1 MIGMMY
7 RGYFYDS
14 FDKLHKFFEYYEG
27 TLFFNEQMEEEMKP
41 GRVALPLFAIL
52 VVSCGESPEVI
63 SGSDRGN
70 EPVLEISLS
79 IGEEMGDSC
88 YVFGDIRDACITED
102 GNIMVLDGTTSRI
115 SAYGPGGEFLYR
127 GGGSGEGPGEFIR
140 PYCLT
145 TMSDDRLLVSDPG
158 LTRITFLN
166 PDLTV
171 DTVISGFI
179 PWSPERTAPSLNG
192 SFTGSYRIFDRENSR
207 YGRLLALWSDS
218 PVQDLE
224 YYSHTVDFNR
234 ERLRESTEESQI
246 VFTSDFQGNVYYLP
260 YSYTEFAVHVLDFQ
274 GNPIYTIE
282 EDRIPRERPA
292 EEIEEER
299 EEVRQQLL
307 AEGAPPEMRWD
318 PSEYRPM
325 VPFIGMGVDPEGRL
339 WVRDGREEYP
349 LFDVYAGGQ
358 HLFTV
363 ALEDPPPDADELR
376 VKVTQRGILAWNPNP
391 EDFPRLHILS
401 LRE

>member
-1 MIGMMY
+1 M
-7 RGYFYDS
+7 
-14 FDKLHKFFEYYEG
+14 
-27 TLFFNEQMEEEMKP
+27 
-41 GRVALPLFAIL
+41 
-52 VVSCGESPEVI
+52 
-63 SGSDRGN
+63 
-70 EPVLEISLS
+70 
-79 IGEEMGDSC
+79 
-88 YVFGDIRDACITED
+88 
-102 GNIMVLDGTTSRI
+102 
-115 SAYGPGGEFLYR
+115 
-127 GGGSGEGPGEFIR
+127 
-140 PYCLT
+140 
-145 TMSDDRLLVSDPG
+145 
-158 LTRITFLN
+158 
-166 PDLTV
+166 
-171 DTVISGFI
+171 
-179 PWSPERTAPSLNG
+179 
-192 SFTGSYRIFDRENSR
+192 
-207 YGRLLALWSDS
+207 
-218 PVQDLE
+218 QDLE

-349 LFDVYAGGQ
+349 CSMCMPAVSICLPLPWRIRPRTPMNSGSRS
-358 HLFTV
+358 
-363 ALEDPPPDADELR
+363 P
-376 VKVTQRGILAWNPNP
+376 RGEYWHGIRILKT
-391 EDFPRLHILS
+391 FPGS
-401 LRE
+401 TFSP

>member
-1 MIGMMY
+1 M
-7 RGYFYDS
+7 
-14 FDKLHKFFEYYEG
+14 
-27 TLFFNEQMEEEMKP
+27 
-41 GRVALPLFAIL
+41 
-52 VVSCGESPEVI
+52 
-63 SGSDRGN
+63 
-70 EPVLEISLS
+70 
-79 IGEEMGDSC
+79 
-88 YVFGDIRDACITED
+88 
-102 GNIMVLDGTTSRI
+102 
-115 SAYGPGGEFLYR
+115 
-127 GGGSGEGPGEFIR
+127 
-140 PYCLT
+140 
-145 TMSDDRLLVSDPG
+145 
-158 LTRITFLN
+158 
-166 PDLTV
+166 
-171 DTVISGFI
+171 
-179 PWSPERTAPSLNG
+179 
-192 SFTGSYRIFDRENSR
+192 
-207 YGRLLALWSDS
+207 
-218 PVQDLE
+218 QDLE